1 MKKRKIQ
8 KKSLF
13 FSSYCFVSHECLNI
27 QLYFQNTRKMKSSH
41 SLYSS
46 DFRKFFYVT
55 YSPQGLYAL
64 CVVYFGYI
72 KSVYLFKFQEKY
84 YIILRFFCVFLNKYD
99 IILDINVVVALHLV
113 NLNMF
118 EIHSVT
124 IQCF

>member
-1 MKKRKIQ
+1 
-8 KKSLF
+8 
-13 FSSYCFVSHECLNI
+13 
-27 QLYFQNTRKMKSSH
+27 MKSSH
-41 SLYSS
+41 SLYSW
-46 DFRKFFYVT
+46 DFRKKKFYVT

-84 YIILRFFCVFLNKYD
+84 YIILRFCVFLNKYD

-113 NLNMF
+113 NLNIMF